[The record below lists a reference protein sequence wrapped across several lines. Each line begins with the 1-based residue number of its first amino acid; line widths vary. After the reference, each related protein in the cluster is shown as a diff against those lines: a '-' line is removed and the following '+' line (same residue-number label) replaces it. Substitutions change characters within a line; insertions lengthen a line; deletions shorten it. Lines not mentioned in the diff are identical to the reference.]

1 MKINS
6 DNLII
11 KILNLLQDQKLEIFS
26 NNLNNFLVFS
36 R

>member
-6 DNLII
+6 NNLII

-26 NNLNNFLVFS
+26 NNLNNFLVFN